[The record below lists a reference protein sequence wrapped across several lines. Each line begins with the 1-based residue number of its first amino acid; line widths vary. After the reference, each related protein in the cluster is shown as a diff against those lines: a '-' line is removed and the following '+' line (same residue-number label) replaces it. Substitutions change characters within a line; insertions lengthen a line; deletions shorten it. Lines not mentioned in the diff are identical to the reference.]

1 MIVDDDCDDIDL
13 LREVFENHPAYK
25 EVLCYNNGI
34 ELIAAINNDHLKP
47 DVILTDINMPIMGGL
62 EALDNIRIHK
72 IPTIVFSTIA
82 NPKLEPTYLELGI
95 IGFLKK
101 PMNFKGFQELPRK
114 VKDILEKL

>member
-82 NPKLEPTYLELGI
+82 NPTLEPTYLELGI

-114 VKDILEKL
+114 VKEILEKL